1 MSVSFYLHTPLPDDS
16 NEWPAV
22 ARLTRLMKR
31 HFTHDAKHYD
41 LIFNI
46 QPNANIRN
54 ADGKK
59 LTQLDALLIAPKFV
73 SIIELKRCFKPIH
86 AESLGAP
93 WLAGADEF
101 QLKGGNAENPFL
113 QVQYARQ
120 VWATYL
126 AEKCAFRFSDV
137 KLYEWKKR
145 WAHLSVFLL
154 LFPFLHP
161 DSSLPPLETASKWL
175 AIRGINDLGT
185 LVFHTHSP
193 NFDFPPDVTE
203 TLVTKIFNAQPWPEL
218 DTVQDEQIGSL
229 FIYEP
234 SRPLIRMPLYKYDD
248 ISIGR
253 SSSQQVRIHS
263 QFRRISKA
271 HARIE
276 VQNGQVR
283 LFDVG
288 STNGT
293 FVGSKRLADEDGYL
307 LGVSEKALLGTK
319 TSQKAVQ
326 IWYTLHT
333 IEGAEEKTL
342 YGTLETEDR

>member
-1 MSVSFYLHTPLPDDS
+1 MEKT
-16 NEWPAV
+16 
-22 ARLTRLMKR
+22 
-31 HFTHDAKHYD
+31 
-41 LIFNI
+41 
-46 QPNANIRN
+46 
-54 ADGKK
+54 
-59 LTQLDALLIAPKFV
+59 
-73 SIIELKRCFKPIH
+73 
-86 AESLGAP
+86 LGAFECIF
-93 WLAGADEF
+93 AA
-101 QLKGGNAENPFL
+101 
-113 QVQYARQ
+113 
-120 VWATYL
+120 
-126 AEKCAFRFSDV
+126 
-137 KLYEWKKR
+137 
-145 WAHLSVFLL
+145 LS
-154 LFPFLHP
+154 FLHP

-307 LGVSEKALLGTK
+307 LGVSEKRYWAQRQAKKLFRFGILCT
-319 TSQKAVQ
+319 
-326 IWYTLHT
+326 
-333 IEGAEEKTL
+333 
-342 YGTLETEDR
+342 R